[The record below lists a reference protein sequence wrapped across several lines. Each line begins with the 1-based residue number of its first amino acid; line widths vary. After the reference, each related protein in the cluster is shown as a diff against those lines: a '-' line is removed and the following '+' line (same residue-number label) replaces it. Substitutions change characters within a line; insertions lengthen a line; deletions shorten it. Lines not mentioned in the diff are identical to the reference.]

1 MDLIGPE
8 GVDADGEIRPGATST
23 EFSQQS
29 YGAHFAEVGVDI
41 DTGEVRLRRMLG
53 VFTAGRVLNEK
64 TARSQA
70 IGGMIFGIGAALEEA
85 MILDPRFGCFVNHD
99 LAEYHVP
106 VHADVLNVDA
116 IFLPELD
123 AESNPLKSK
132 GDRRTGHLRGR
143 RIDRQRD
150 LQRLRRARPRLS
162 DNPGQVDFRTTDAG
176 MKVLPKGG
184 PDVGRGPPRTSP
196 RAAASMEHP

>member
-1 MDLIGPE
+1 M
-8 GVDADGEIRPGATST
+8 
-23 EFSQQS
+23 
-29 YGAHFAEVGVDI
+29 I

-53 VFTAGRVLNEK
+53 VFTAGRILNEK

-123 AESNPLKSK
+123 AEIQSAEKQ
-132 GDRRTGHLRGR
+132 GHRRAGHLRRR

-150 LQRLRRARPRLS
+150 LQRLRRARPGLS
-162 DNPGQVDFRTTDAG
+162 DHPRQVDFRTAD
-176 MKVLPKGG
+176 
-184 PDVGRGPPRTSP
+184 
-196 RAAASMEHP
+196 ASMTLLGDRP